1 MRVSGHNELWCKN
14 FVGGIVFALC
24 LFFTL
29 TACRSELF
37 PRESRVDSGA
47 IRDVRSIGEVLAE
60 ATTEEYWDGLTTVIE
75 TIVVKVDAGNA
86 EGALEKAGDLLVDR
100 NWSAVAQ
107 RFPAWVQMESGKWE
121 KTQISLSSVKFVLE
135 SSGVDPE
142 KKKAIAEATAQARPE
157 TLVVLDVYRKSE

>member
-1 MRVSGHNELWCKN
+1 M
-14 FVGGIVFALC
+14 
-24 LFFTL
+24 
-29 TACRSELF
+29 
-37 PRESRVDSGA
+37 
-47 IRDVRSIGEVLAE
+47 LAE